1 MNQDNGTPVI
11 PGSIEYT
18 DQDATPGHG
27 GHDGHEGHDGP
38 HDCEFCSPEPELI
51 PAPWER
57 EPGEGA
63 AGERDAMSAAAP
75 AEWITQVWT

>member
-1 MNQDNGTPVI
+1 MNQDNGTPVN
-11 PGSIEYT
+11 PGSIEYSSIEYT
-18 DQDATPGHG
+18 CQDATS
-27 GHDGHEGHDGP
+27 GHDGHDGP
-38 HDCEFCSPEPELI
+38 HECEFCSPEPELI

-63 AGERDAMSAAAP
+63 SGERDAMSAAAP